1 METVE
6 FRIKQ
11 EGVKWEDT
19 PVYLASSFFT
29 LGDITYFAK
38 RISEIHQAEVRWNF
52 EGLSQGHYV
61 DASREEVK

>member
-11 EGVKWEDT
+11 EGVRWEDT
-19 PVYLASSFFT
+19 PVDLASSFFT

>member
-11 EGVKWEDT
+11 EGVRWEDT
-19 PVYLASSFFT
+19 PVYLALSFFT

-38 RISEIHQAEVRWNF
+38 RLSKHFNTEVRWNF
-52 EGLSQGHYV
+52 EGVSQGHYV
-61 DASREEVK
+61 NASREEVL

>member
-1 METVE
+1 MERVE
-6 FRIKQ
+6 FKIKQ
-11 EGVKWEDT
+11 EGVRWEDT

-61 DASREEVK
+61 NEIRE